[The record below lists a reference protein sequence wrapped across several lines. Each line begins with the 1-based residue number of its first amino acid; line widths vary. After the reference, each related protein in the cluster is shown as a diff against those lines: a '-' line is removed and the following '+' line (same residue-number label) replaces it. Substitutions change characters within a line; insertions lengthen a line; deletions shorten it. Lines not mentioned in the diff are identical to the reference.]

1 MAPAPCLPPLAAQAQ
16 AQAQAHPQP
25 AVTLQAVT
33 LRVALGVSGAERA
46 GVLPAA
52 FPGSARR
59 GHQRDRQ
66 GSGLSRPGCLR
77 GGVGFAPTQLPS
89 ASAEP
94 GSACSSTGAQQAAS
108 PAPGPPRLHPC
119 APSWQALGSLDP
131 PTPGEQPPDS
141 APRCRPLLLLPEVED
156 WSHVGGQ
163 SQGPLPFAGSHREG
177 VLGAGG
183 SSATY
188 QPLKMANLHP
198 FANSR
203 AICVEMGSKLLPET
217 NPLPPLRPPAPRLPG
232 SDPVRARTPAGPG
245 WPS

>member
-1 MAPAPCLPPLAAQAQ
+1 MRSGQRPAGPPLVAPAPHPLPLAAQAQ

-33 LRVALGVSGAERA
+33 LLVALGVSGAERA

-131 PTPGEQPPDS
+131 PTPGEQPSDCPQ
-141 APRCRPLLLLPEVED
+141 V
-156 WSHVGGQ
+156 Q
-163 SQGPLPFAGSHREG
+163 S
-177 VLGAGG
+177 
-183 SSATY
+183 
-188 QPLKMANLHP
+188 
-198 FANSR
+198 
-203 AICVEMGSKLLPET
+203 
-217 NPLPPLRPPAPRLPG
+217 PPLAPGGRGLVPRGRTKPG
-232 SDPVRARTPAGPG
+232 SFAFCRKPSRGCAWGRGQLHDLPASQNGKSSSVCQLQSYLRGDGIQAPSRDKPSSSPPSPGPTPARL
-245 WPS
+245 

>member
-1 MAPAPCLPPLAAQAQ
+1 MGIRPKRSRASAPLGPPLVAPAPCLPPLAAQAQ

-131 PTPGEQPPDS
+131 PTPG
-141 APRCRPLLLLPEVED
+141 
-156 WSHVGGQ
+156 
-163 SQGPLPFAGSHREG
+163 SHREG